1 MCMCVCVCE
10 LSLIVSISFECF
22 MSGHSNKAADGSPWP
37 EPAPDDYPPR
47 QRQPQLLWLPV
58 RCQCAACAR
67 LSIKYANYANY
78 AALLD
83 LFVALFDRQVVATLP
98 LRIRNSVW
106 AWHSAIAQ
114 VLSNSHSTRMSM
126 IYTLSTHLA
135 PSHDTRFMRQ

>member
-1 MCMCVCVCE
+1 MITRRDNG
-10 LSLIVSISFECF
+10 SLNCF
-22 MSGHSNKAADGSPWP
+22 G
-37 EPAPDDYPPR
+37 Y
-47 QRQPQLLWLPV
+47 L
-58 RCQCAACAR
+58 CAACAR

-135 PSHDTRFMRQ
+135 PSHDTRFMRQWIMFAQTIVGKPKVTQYFFV

>member
-1 MCMCVCVCE
+1 MFYVGAQQQ
-10 LSLIVSISFECF
+10 
-22 MSGHSNKAADGSPWP
+22 SG
-37 EPAPDDYPPR
+37 R
-47 QRQPQLLWLPV
+47 RQPIAGTSARRLPAATTAASIALATWAE
-58 RCQCAACAR
+58 CYLCAACAR

-106 AWHSAIAQ
+106 AWHSAIAP
-114 VLSNSHSTRMSM
+114 VLSNSHSTRMNM
-126 IYTLSTHLA
+126 IYTLSTDLA